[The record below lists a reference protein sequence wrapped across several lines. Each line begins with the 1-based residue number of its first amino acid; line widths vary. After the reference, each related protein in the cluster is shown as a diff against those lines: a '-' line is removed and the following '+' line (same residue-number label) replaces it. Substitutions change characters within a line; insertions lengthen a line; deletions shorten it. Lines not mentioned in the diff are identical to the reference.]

1 MEAPPPMPPRPRLP
15 LDHARKGYWRYERG
29 SEFFTAC
36 AYSRR
41 RGNRTDRG
49 VCATPSSTN
58 RGFLCTLSGIQA
70 ASARFVP
77 AHSKELINTMGL
89 SVGIVG
95 LPNVGKSTIFNAL
108 TAAGAQSAN
117 YPFCTIEPNVGIVPV
132 VDRRLDQLAVLAQS
146 KETIY
151 TDLKVVDIAGL
162 VRGASKGEGLGNQ
175 FLANIRE
182 TDAILHVVR
191 CFEDPNVIHVEHSVD
206 PARDIEI
213 IDTELLLADLEAL
226 TKRIDRVSRLARS
239 GQKEAVQQMEAYTK
253 AVQAVEKGLPVRGV
267 ELSEE
272 ERRLIDELNLIT
284 IKPVLFVANVA
295 EDDLEGKSP
304 LVAAVR
310 RIAEEKK
317 GEMVAI
323 CGELEAQI
331 SQLPPAERR
340 DFLGEM
346 GLAEPG
352 LDVLIRA
359 GYHLLDLETF
369 FTAGPK
375 EARAW
380 TIHRGSKA
388 PQAAGKIHSD
398 FERGF
403 IRAET
408 TAFDDYISHKG
419 EVGAKAAGKVRS
431 EGKEYVVQDGDVLLF
446 RFNV

>member
-1 MEAPPPMPPRPRLP
+1 
-15 LDHARKGYWRYERG
+15 
-29 SEFFTAC
+29 
-36 AYSRR
+36 
-41 RGNRTDRG
+41 
-49 VCATPSSTN
+49 
-58 RGFLCTLSGIQA
+58 
-70 ASARFVP
+70 
-77 AHSKELINTMGL
+77 MGL

-132 VDRRLDQLAVLAQS
+132 VDARLQKLAELAQS
-146 KETIY
+146 KQIIF

-191 CFEDPNVIHVEHSVD
+191 CFDDPNVVHVEGSVD
-206 PARDIEI
+206 PERDIEVI
-213 IDTELLLADLEAL
+213 ETELLLADLDAL
-226 TKRIDRVSRLARS
+226 SKKMDRVGRLARV
-239 GQKEAVQQMEAYTK
+239 GQKDAAVQAEALKK
-253 AVQAVEKGLPVRGV
+253 AIDAVEKGTPLRAVDFAP
-267 ELSEE
+267 E
-272 ERRLIDELNLIT
+272 ERESLRELNLIT
-284 IKPVLFVANVA
+284 LKPVLYVANVA
-295 EDDLEGKSP
+295 EGDLGQETP
-304 LVAAVR
+304 LLQKVRAV
-310 RIAEEKK
+310 AEEKG
-317 GEMVAI
+317 GEVVVI

-331 SQLPPAERR
+331 AQLPAEERN
-340 DFLGEM
+340 DFLKEM
-346 GLAEPG
+346 GLEEPG
-352 LDVLIRA
+352 LNALIRA
-359 GYHLLDLETF
+359 GYRLLNLETF

-380 TIHRGSKA
+380 TIERGSKA

-408 TAFDDYISHKG
+408 IAYDDYVAHSG
-419 EVGAKAAGKVRS
+419 EQGAKAAGRMRS
-431 EGKEYVVQDGDVLLF
+431 EGKEYEVQDGDVILF

>member
-1 MEAPPPMPPRPRLP
+1 
-15 LDHARKGYWRYERG
+15 
-29 SEFFTAC
+29 
-36 AYSRR
+36 
-41 RGNRTDRG
+41 
-49 VCATPSSTN
+49 
-58 RGFLCTLSGIQA
+58 
-70 ASARFVP
+70 
-77 AHSKELINTMGL
+77 MGL

-117 YPFCTIEPNVGIVPV
+117 YPFCTIEPNIGIVPV
-132 VDRRLDQLAVLAQS
+132 VDPRLTRIAELAES
-146 KETIY
+146 KQIVF

-191 CFEDPNVIHVEHSVD
+191 CFDDPNVVHVEGSVD
-206 PARDIEI
+206 PERDIEVI
-213 IDTELLLADLEAL
+213 ETELLLADLDAL
-226 TKRIDRVSRLARS
+226 SKRNERVSRLARV
-239 GQKEAVQQMEAYTK
+239 GQKEYAGQAEAL
-253 AVQAVEKGLPVRGV
+253 ANAIAAVEKGTPLRAVLTDA
-267 ELSEE
+267 EKEA
-272 ERRLIDELNLIT
+272 IADLNLIT
-284 IKPVLFVANVA
+284 IKPVLYVANVA
-295 EDDLEGKSP
+295 EDDLGKETP
-304 LVAAVR
+304 LLTRVRKAA
-310 RIAEEKK
+310 AEK
-317 GEMVAI
+317 GGEVVVI

-331 SQLPPAERR
+331 AQLPVEERA
-340 DFLGEM
+340 DFLKEM
-346 GLAEPG
+346 GLEEPG
-352 LDVLIRA
+352 LDVLVRA
-359 GYHLLDLETF
+359 AYKLLDLETF

-408 TAFDDYISHKG
+408 IAYEDYIANRG
-419 EVGAKAAGKVRS
+419 EQGAKAAGRMRS
-431 EGKEYVVQDGDVLLF
+431 EGKDYEVQDGDVILF

>member
-1 MEAPPPMPPRPRLP
+1 
-15 LDHARKGYWRYERG
+15 
-29 SEFFTAC
+29 
-36 AYSRR
+36 
-41 RGNRTDRG
+41 
-49 VCATPSSTN
+49 
-58 RGFLCTLSGIQA
+58 
-70 ASARFVP
+70 
-77 AHSKELINTMGL
+77 MGL

-132 VDRRLDQLAVLAQS
+132 VDARLNTLAGLAES
-146 KETIY
+146 KQIVF

-191 CFEDPNVIHVEHSVD
+191 CFDDPNVVHVEGSVD
-206 PARDIEI
+206 PERDIEVI
-213 IDTELLLADLEAL
+213 ETELLLADLDAIA
-226 TKRIDRVSRLARS
+226 KKYDRVGRLARV
-239 GQKEAVQQMEAYTK
+239 GQKEYAAQAEALEK
-253 AVQAVEKGLPVRGV
+253 AKTAVEKGTPLRAVDFTDD
-267 ELSEE
+267 
-272 ERRLIDELNLIT
+272 ERAALAELNLIT
-284 IKPVLFVANVA
+284 LKPVLFVANVA
-295 EDDLEGKSP
+295 ESDLGVETDALKK
-304 LVAAVR
+304 VR
-310 RIAEEKK
+310 RIAQEKR
-317 GEMVAI
+317 GEVVVI

-331 SQLPPAERR
+331 SQLPAAERD
-340 DFLGEM
+340 DFLKEM
-346 GLAEPG
+346 GLEEPG
-352 LDVLIRA
+352 LNALIRA
-359 GYHLLDLETF
+359 AYKLLDLETF

-388 PQAAGKIHSD
+388 PQAAGKIHTD

-408 TAFDDYISHKG
+408 IAYDDYIACGS
-419 EVGAKAAGKVRS
+419 EQSARAAGKMRS
-431 EGKEYVVQDGDVLLF
+431 EGKEYVVQDGDVILF

>member
-1 MEAPPPMPPRPRLP
+1 
-15 LDHARKGYWRYERG
+15 
-29 SEFFTAC
+29 
-36 AYSRR
+36 
-41 RGNRTDRG
+41 
-49 VCATPSSTN
+49 
-58 RGFLCTLSGIQA
+58 
-70 ASARFVP
+70 
-77 AHSKELINTMGL
+77 MGL

-132 VDRRLDQLAVLAQS
+132 VDARLDKLAALAQS
-146 KETIY
+146 KQTVY

-191 CFEDPNVIHVEHSVD
+191 CFDDPNVVHVEGSVD
-206 PARDIEI
+206 PERDIEVI
-213 IDTELLLADLEAL
+213 ETELLLADMDAVGKKL
-226 TKRIDRVSRLARS
+226 DRVGRLARV
-239 GQKEAVQQMEAYTK
+239 GQKEYV
-253 AVQAVEKGLPVRGV
+253 VQAEALEKAKAAADAGTPLRAVDF
-267 ELSEE
+267 SDA
-272 ERRLIDELNLIT
+272 ERDALRELNLIT
-284 IKPVLFVANVA
+284 LKPVLYVANVA
-295 EDDLEGKSP
+295 ESDLGNETP
-304 LVAAVR
+304 LLQKVRTIAA
-310 RIAEEKK
+310 EKK
-317 GEMVAI
+317 GEVVVI

-331 SQLPPAERR
+331 SDLPPAERT
-340 DFLGEM
+340 DFLKEM
-346 GLAEPG
+346 GLDEPG
-352 LDVLIRA
+352 LNVLIRA
-359 GYHLLDLETF
+359 AYKLLNLETF

-380 TIHRGSKA
+380 TIERGSKG

-408 TAFDDYISHKG
+408 IAYDDYIILGG
-419 EVGAKAAGKVRS
+419 EQAARAAGKMRS
-431 EGKEYVVQDGDVLLF
+431 EGKDYVVQDGDVILF

>member
-1 MEAPPPMPPRPRLP
+1 
-15 LDHARKGYWRYERG
+15 
-29 SEFFTAC
+29 
-36 AYSRR
+36 
-41 RGNRTDRG
+41 
-49 VCATPSSTN
+49 
-58 RGFLCTLSGIQA
+58 
-70 ASARFVP
+70 
-77 AHSKELINTMGL
+77 MGL

-132 VDRRLDQLAVLAQS
+132 VDPRLQKIAELAAS
-146 KETIY
+146 KQVVF

-191 CFEDPNVIHVEHSVD
+191 CFEDPNVVHVEGSVD
-206 PARDIEI
+206 PERDIEVI
-213 IDTELLLADLEAL
+213 ETELLLADLDALSKRNDRVGRLARVGQKEYIGQAEAL
-226 TKRIDRVSRLARS
+226 TKAI
-239 GQKEAVQQMEAYTK
+239 G
-253 AVQAVEKGLPVRGV
+253 AVEKGTPLRAAG
-267 ELSEE
+267 LTEE
-272 ERRLIDELNLIT
+272 ESASIADLNLIT
-284 IKPVLFVANVA
+284 MKPVLYVANVA
-295 EDDLEGKSP
+295 EADLGKETP
-304 LVAAVR
+304 LLQRVRAVAA
-310 RIAEEKK
+310 AK
-317 GEMVAI
+317 GGEIVVI

-331 SQLPPAERR
+331 SQLPEGER
-340 DFLGEM
+340 DEFLSDM
-346 GLAEPG
+346 GLEEPG
-352 LDVLIRA
+352 LNVLIRA
-359 GYHLLDLETF
+359 AYKLLDLETY

-408 TAFDDYISHKG
+408 IGYDDYITLGG
-419 EVGAKAAGKVRS
+419 EQGAKAAGKMRS
-431 EGKEYVVQDGDVLLF
+431 EGKDYEVKDGDVILF

>member
-1 MEAPPPMPPRPRLP
+1 
-15 LDHARKGYWRYERG
+15 
-29 SEFFTAC
+29 
-36 AYSRR
+36 
-41 RGNRTDRG
+41 
-49 VCATPSSTN
+49 
-58 RGFLCTLSGIQA
+58 
-70 ASARFVP
+70 
-77 AHSKELINTMGL
+77 MGL

-132 VDRRLDQLAVLAQS
+132 VDARLDKLATLAQS
-146 KETIY
+146 KQTVY

-191 CFEDPNVIHVEHSVD
+191 CFDDPNVVHVEGSVD
-206 PARDIEI
+206 PERDIEVI
-213 IDTELLLADLEAL
+213 ETELLLADMDAVGKKL
-226 TKRIDRVSRLARS
+226 DRVGRLARV
-239 GQKEAVQQMEAYTK
+239 GQKEYV
-253 AVQAVEKGLPVRGV
+253 VQAEALEKAKAAADKGTPLRAVEFTDA
-267 ELSEE
+267 ESESL
-272 ERRLIDELNLIT
+272 RELNLIT
-284 IKPVLFVANVA
+284 LKPVLYVANVG
-295 EDDLEGKSP
+295 ESDLGQETP
-304 LVAAVR
+304 LLQKVRAIAA
-310 RIAEEKK
+310 EKK
-317 GEMVAI
+317 GEVVVI

-331 SQLPPAERR
+331 SDLPPAERA
-340 DFLGEM
+340 DFLKEM
-346 GLAEPG
+346 GLEEPG
-352 LDVLIRA
+352 LNVLIRA
-359 GYHLLDLETF
+359 AYKLLNLETF

-380 TIHRGSKA
+380 TIERGSKG

-408 TAFDDYISHKG
+408 IAYDDYITLGG
-419 EVGAKAAGKVRS
+419 EQAARAAGKMRS
-431 EGKEYVVQDGDVLLF
+431 EGKDYVVQDGDVILF

>member
-1 MEAPPPMPPRPRLP
+1 
-15 LDHARKGYWRYERG
+15 
-29 SEFFTAC
+29 
-36 AYSRR
+36 
-41 RGNRTDRG
+41 
-49 VCATPSSTN
+49 
-58 RGFLCTLSGIQA
+58 
-70 ASARFVP
+70 
-77 AHSKELINTMGL
+77 MGL

-132 VDRRLDQLAVLAQS
+132 VDARLVKLAELAQS
-146 KETIY
+146 KQTIF

-191 CFEDPNVIHVEHSVD
+191 CFEDANVVHVEGSVD
-206 PARDIEI
+206 PERDVEVIE
-213 IDTELLLADLEAL
+213 TELLLADLDAISKKL
-226 TKRIDRVSRLARS
+226 DRVSRLARV
-239 GQKEAVQQMEAYTK
+239 GQKEYVAQAEALEK
-253 AVQAVEKGLPVRGV
+253 AKTAVEKGTPLRAVGFTDE
-267 ELSEE
+267 ELGA
-272 ERRLIDELNLIT
+272 IAELNLIT
-284 IKPVLFVANVA
+284 LKPVLFVANVG
-295 EDDLEGKSP
+295 ENDLGQETP
-304 LVAAVR
+304 LLTKVRQVAA
-310 RIAEEKK
+310 EKG
-317 GEMVAI
+317 GELVVI

-331 SQLPPAERR
+331 AQLPENERA
-340 DFLGEM
+340 DFLKEM
-346 GLAEPG
+346 GLEEPG
-352 LDVLIRA
+352 LNVLIRA
-359 GYHLLDLETF
+359 AYKLLNLETF

-380 TIHRGSKA
+380 TIHRGDKA

-408 TAFDDYISHKG
+408 IAYDDYVANGG
-419 EVGAKAAGKVRS
+419 EQGAKAAGKMRS
-431 EGKEYVVQDGDVLLF
+431 EGKDYVVDDGDVILF

>member
-1 MEAPPPMPPRPRLP
+1 
-15 LDHARKGYWRYERG
+15 
-29 SEFFTAC
+29 
-36 AYSRR
+36 
-41 RGNRTDRG
+41 
-49 VCATPSSTN
+49 
-58 RGFLCTLSGIQA
+58 
-70 ASARFVP
+70 
-77 AHSKELINTMGL
+77 MGL

-132 VDRRLDQLAVLAQS
+132 VDPRLVKIAELAES
-146 KETIY
+146 KQIVF

-191 CFEDPNVIHVEHSVD
+191 CFDDPNVVHVEGTVD
-206 PARDIEI
+206 PERDIEVI
-213 IDTELLLADLEAL
+213 ETELLLADLDALSKRNDRVGRLARVGQKEYIAQAEAL
-226 TKRIDRVSRLARS
+226 TKAIA
-239 GQKEAVQQMEAYTK
+239 
-253 AVQAVEKGLPVRGV
+253 AVEKGTPLRAVDFSDA
-267 ELSEE
+267 EKDALA
-272 ERRLIDELNLIT
+272 ELNLIT
-284 IKPVLFVANVA
+284 LKPVLYVANVA
-295 EDDLEGKSP
+295 EGDLGKETP
-304 LVAAVR
+304 MLQKVR
-310 RIAEEKK
+310 RAAQEKGGEVVVISGEIESQIA
-317 GEMVAI
+317 
-323 CGELEAQI
+323 
-331 SQLPPAERR
+331 QLPREERGA
-340 DFLGEM
+340 FLEDM
-346 GLAEPG
+346 GLEEPG
-352 LDVLIRA
+352 LDALIRA
-359 GYHLLDLETF
+359 AYKLLNLETF

-408 TAFDDYISHKG
+408 IAYDDYISYAG
-419 EVGAKAAGKVRS
+419 EQAAKAAGKMRS
-431 EGKEYVVQDGDVLLF
+431 EGKEYLVQDGDVILF

>member
-1 MEAPPPMPPRPRLP
+1 M
-15 LDHARKGYWRYERG
+15 
-29 SEFFTAC
+29 
-36 AYSRR
+36 
-41 RGNRTDRG
+41 G
-49 VCATPSSTN
+49 V
-58 RGFLCTLSGIQA
+58 
-70 ASARFVP
+70 
-77 AHSKELINTMGL
+77 

-132 VDRRLDQLAVLAQS
+132 VDKRLDKVAALAESRQIV
-146 KETIY
+146 Y

-191 CFEDPNVIHVEHSVD
+191 CFIDPNVVHIEATVD
-206 PARDIEI
+206 PERDIEI
-213 IDTELLLADLEAL
+213 IETELMLADLETL
-226 TKRIDRVSRLARS
+226 NKRFDRVGRLARV
-239 GQKEAVQQMEAYTK
+239 GQKEQQHAADALKK
-253 AVQAVEKGLPVRGV
+253 AIDATDRGTPLRAVEFTDDEKSALR
-267 ELSEE
+267 
-272 ERRLIDELNLIT
+272 ELNLIT
-284 IKPVLFVANVA
+284 MKPVLFVANVA
-295 EDDLEGKSP
+295 EADLGKETA
-304 LVAAVR
+304 LLKKVR
-310 RIAEEKK
+310 KIAGDK
-317 GEMVAI
+317 GGEVVVI

-331 SQLPPAERR
+331 SQLPPEERLG
-340 DFLGEM
+340 FLREM
-346 GLAEPG
+346 GLPEPG

-359 GYHLLDLETF
+359 AYKLLGLETF

-375 EARAW
+375 EAHAW

-388 PQAAGKIHSD
+388 TQAAGAIHSD

-408 TAFDDYISHKG
+408 ISYDDYVSSGG
-419 EVGAKAAGKVRS
+419 EQGARAAGKMRS
-431 EGKEYVVQDGDVLLF
+431 EGKDYEVQDGDVVLF

>member
-1 MEAPPPMPPRPRLP
+1 
-15 LDHARKGYWRYERG
+15 
-29 SEFFTAC
+29 
-36 AYSRR
+36 
-41 RGNRTDRG
+41 
-49 VCATPSSTN
+49 
-58 RGFLCTLSGIQA
+58 
-70 ASARFVP
+70 
-77 AHSKELINTMGL
+77 MGL

-132 VDRRLDQLAVLAQS
+132 VDPRLQKLAELAGS
-146 KETIY
+146 KQTVF

-191 CFEDPNVIHVEHSVD
+191 CFEDANVVHVEGSVD
-206 PARDIEI
+206 PERDVEVIE
-213 IDTELLLADLEAL
+213 TELLLADLDALQKRNDRVGRLARVGQKEYVAQAEAL
-226 TKRIDRVSRLARS
+226 TKAIA
-239 GQKEAVQQMEAYTK
+239 
-253 AVQAVEKGLPVRGV
+253 AVEKGTPLRAAGLTPEDR
-267 ELSEE
+267 EAL
-272 ERRLIDELNLIT
+272 RELNLIT
-284 IKPVLFVANVA
+284 MKPVLYVANVG
-295 EDDLEGKSP
+295 ENDLGNETSLLTKVRE
-304 LVAAVR
+304 VAKAK
-310 RIAEEKK
+310 A
-317 GEMVAI
+317 GEVVVI

-331 SQLPPAERR
+331 SQLPPGERA

-352 LDVLIRA
+352 LNVLIRA
-359 GYHLLDLETF
+359 AYKLLDLETF

-380 TIHRGSKA
+380 TIERGSKA

-408 TAFDDYISHKG
+408 IAYDDYVACG
-419 EVGAKAAGKVRS
+419 TEQAARAAGKLRS
-431 EGKEYVVQDGDVLLF
+431 EGKDYEVQDGDVILF

>member
-1 MEAPPPMPPRPRLP
+1 
-15 LDHARKGYWRYERG
+15 
-29 SEFFTAC
+29 
-36 AYSRR
+36 
-41 RGNRTDRG
+41 
-49 VCATPSSTN
+49 
-58 RGFLCTLSGIQA
+58 
-70 ASARFVP
+70 
-77 AHSKELINTMGL
+77 MGL

-132 VDRRLDQLAVLAQS
+132 VDPRLDKLAELAES
-146 KETIY
+146 KQTVY

-191 CFEDPNVIHVEHSVD
+191 CFDDPNVVHVEHTVD
-206 PARDIEI
+206 PERDIEI
-213 IDTELLLADLEAL
+213 IETELLLADLDAL
-226 TKRIDRVSRLARS
+226 NKRIDRVSRLARA
-239 GQKEAVQQMEAYTK
+239 GQKDAQAQMEAYTR
-253 AVQAVEKGLPVRGV
+253 AVEAADKGTPLRAV
-267 ELSEE
+267 EFSDEQ
-272 ERRLIDELNLIT
+272 RPAIDELNLIT
-284 IKPVLFVANVA
+284 TKPVLYVANVG
-295 EDDLEGKSP
+295 ESDLGGDTA
-304 LVAAVR
+304 LVTKVR
-310 RIAEEKK
+310 EIAKK
-317 GEMVAI
+317 NGGQVVVI

-331 SQLPPAERR
+331 AQLPAGERK
-340 DFLGEM
+340 DFLTEM
-346 GLAEPG
+346 GLPEPG
-352 LDVLIRA
+352 LDVLVRA
-359 GYHLLDLETF
+359 AYQLLDLETY

-380 TIHRGSKA
+380 TIHRGSRA

-408 TAFDDYISHKG
+408 IAYDDYVKYGG
-419 EVGAKAAGKVRS
+419 EQGAKSAGRMRS
-431 EGKEYVVQDGDVLLF
+431 EGKDYVVQDGDVILF